1 MLKTKTHHQIIP
13 IQFVPDQILLFL
25 KKSVRMIYQTFK
37 KKVKVYI
44 NLKNGLVT
52 YMEMTCHK

>member
-13 IQFVPDQILLFL
+13 IQFVPNQILLFL

-37 KKVKVYI
+37 KK
-44 NLKNGLVT
+44 LKSISIGR
-52 YMEMTCHK
+52 MD